1 MCADD
6 VVLLCSTKSG
16 LLQILNICK
25 NSYRKIHKRIKYRIK
40 PDEELY
46 ILSCEKGRGRRP
58 RPVSQLRM

>member
-25 NSYRKIHKRIKYRIK
+25 NTYRKSPTRSSTFLAVKR
-40 PDEELY
+40 DEAE
-46 ILSCEKGRGRRP
+46 G
-58 RPVSQLRM
+58 